1 MLFYYT
7 RLFVVTR
14 FSTQPPLSYYFPNFP
29 FFFYCRHLSSLQLQT
44 FFIYRQSSFSIVF
57 IFHTL
62 RAPSLNTIYVI
73 PSAVLIYFF
82 KSMYFYRCFPYTP
95 IFYLYTLT
103 YTPIYHLNILSSLQL
118 QTLHSS
124 TYLFCIPSF
133 LILRTLTSN
142 IFYSSLFL
150 RNSIFSPIV
159 LFKNFLLRYLG
170 ISIFNS
176 YRLYTVLPII
186 LTVHVTLYAPVF
198 TQSLYDLFMH
208 FLIFFLLILTCPRCS
223 SRQLTTILFTPHFA
237 FSKTPKSIAIQAPV
251 LYYILSMPLL
261 ALRVTCGLLASF
273 LLPY

>member
-29 FFFYCRHLSSLQLQT
+29 FFFYFR
-44 FFIYRQSSFSIVF
+44 Y
-57 IFHTL
+57 
-62 RAPSLNTIYVI
+62 
-73 PSAVLIYFF
+73 
-82 KSMYFYRCFPYTP
+82 
-95 IFYLYTLT
+95 
-103 YTPIYHLNILSSLQL
+103 LSSLQL

-223 SRQLTTILFTPHFA
+223 SRQLTTLLFTPHSA
-237 FSKTPKSIAIQAPV
+237 FSKTPKSIAIQAPF